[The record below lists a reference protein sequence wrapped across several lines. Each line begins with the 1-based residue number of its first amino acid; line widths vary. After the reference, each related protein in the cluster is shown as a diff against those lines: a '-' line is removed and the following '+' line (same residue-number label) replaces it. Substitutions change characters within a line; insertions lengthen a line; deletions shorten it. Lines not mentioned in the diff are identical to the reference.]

1 MKIRERI
8 GVTIENGVVTS
19 VAMNK
24 ETARWVIAYTEG
36 FKESIRHCS
45 RLQNVPKNFK
55 KSLGKSIANTY
66 TNCSSEITDFEHF
79 LHGVAESVEIL
90 TGERIV

>member
-45 RLQNVPKNFK
+45 ERV
-55 KSLGKSIANTY
+55 SLIPIQTAHLK
-66 TNCSSEITDFEHF
+66 
-79 LHGVAESVEIL
+79 
-90 TGERIV
+90 